1 MNLRGNI
8 KPLDCRA
15 VVTLGL
21 WASGM
26 EPSVSHCSKPSYGGC
41 QTESPSYLSQP
52 PKFWKGYVDDTC
64 CALATSDIDGFHQHI
79 NSIEPHIQFTVEIE
93 TDGQLPFLDLLFE
106 REEDSSIATSV
117 YRKPTHIQIGFSS
130 HTQIDFSSHH
140 PQAHK
145 AAVVCIL
152 VFKA

>member
-1 MNLRGNI
+1 MSVTVANLIMEGV
-8 KPLDCRA
+8 KQRA
-15 VVTLGL
+15 LATFPNH
-21 WASGM
+21 
-26 EPSVSHCSKPSYGGC
+26 PSFGKVM
-41 QTESPSYLSQP
+41 
-52 PKFWKGYVDDTC
+52 YVDDTC
-64 CALATSDIDGFHQHI
+64 CALAMSDIDGFHQHI

-93 TDGQLPFLDLLFE
+93 TDGQLPFLDLLFG

-117 YRKPTHIQIGFSS
+117 YRKPTHIQIRFSS

-152 VFKA
+152 VFKAYVFQYSF